1 MQYFFVVVAVKFHLV
16 GQLTRLGGVPG
27 AGSPTH
33 LLLSKSD
40 GDPVYL
46 SMGWR
51 FLRKTESWER
61 RSLNGTINATWKM
74 IGGRRRRAVE
84 G

>member
-1 MQYFFVVVAVKFHLV
+1 
-16 GQLTRLGGVPG
+16 
-27 AGSPTH
+27 
-33 LLLSKSD
+33 
-40 GDPVYL
+40 
-46 SMGWR
+46 MGWR

-84 G
+84 GMIYNHDDDSGGLREHDYV

>member
-1 MQYFFVVVAVKFHLV
+1 M
-16 GQLTRLGGVPG
+16 
-27 AGSPTH
+27 
-33 LLLSKSD
+33 LLSKSD

-74 IGGRRRRAVE
+74 IGGRRRRAVDGMIYNHDDDSGGLQE
-84 G
+84 DDYV